1 VNRLINNIEDIY
13 SLCNQKY
20 NLLELLHYMQFVM
33 ELDVKSFRFQLF
45 SIPDKQ
51 MVKIFS

>member
-1 VNRLINNIEDIY
+1 MNQLRDNIDEIY
-13 SLCNQKY
+13 LTCNIKY
-20 NLLELLHYMQFVM
+20 NVKDLLCYMQFAM

-51 MVKIFS
+51 MVEIFS